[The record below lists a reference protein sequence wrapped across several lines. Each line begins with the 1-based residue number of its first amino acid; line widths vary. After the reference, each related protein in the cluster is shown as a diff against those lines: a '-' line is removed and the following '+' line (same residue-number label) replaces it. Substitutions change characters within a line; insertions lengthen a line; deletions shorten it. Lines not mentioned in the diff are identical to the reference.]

1 MVEIASMADITPSET
16 AKEPNQISNEEDPVS
31 ILIVEDNVELRN
43 FLSDILSESY
53 RVLTATNGQEGLDQ
67 AREYI
72 PNLIISDIMM
82 PAMDGLD
89 MVKNIKENRE
99 ICHIPIILLSAKSS
113 LDDRIS
119 GLEQGI
125 DDYITKPFS
134 ATYLKIVSSL
144 CFTSVKNCRKST
156 GKHGRKN

>member
-1 MVEIASMADITPSET
+1 M
-16 AKEPNQISNEEDPVS
+16 
-31 ILIVEDNVELRN
+31 
-43 FLSDILSESY
+43 SESY

-72 PNLIISDIMM
+72 PDLIISDIMM

-125 DDYITKPFS
+125 DDYITKPFVQR
-134 ATYLKIVSSL
+134 I
-144 CFTSVKNCRKST
+144 
-156 GKHGRKN
+156 

>member
-1 MVEIASMADITPSET
+1 MTEIQVPAEKKNEIIPMVEIASMADITPSET

-72 PNLIISDIMM
+72 PDLIISDIMM

-99 ICHIPIILLSAKSS
+99 ICHIPIILLSAKSCWMIAYQ
-113 LDDRIS
+113 DWNK
-119 GLEQGI
+119 G
-125 DDYITKPFS
+125 
-134 ATYLKIVSSL
+134 
-144 CFTSVKNCRKST
+144 
-156 GKHGRKN
+156 

>member
-67 AREYI
+67 AGIYSR
-72 PNLIISDIMM
+72 SDY
-82 PAMDGLD
+82 
-89 MVKNIKENRE
+89 
-99 ICHIPIILLSAKSS
+99 
-113 LDDRIS
+113 
-119 GLEQGI
+119 Q
-125 DDYITKPFS
+125 
-134 ATYLKIVSSL
+134 
-144 CFTSVKNCRKST
+144 
-156 GKHGRKN
+156 